1 MARVREEHRESFPIV
16 RHPAPGTRT
25 PILVSVPHS
34 GTRPLPH
41 ITRDDYRQP
50 WFETF
55 AYGFADTFVGDLYAD
70 LHEHGA
76 TVLTT
81 PFSRIFVDVNRRRDD
96 FEHHDGEVR
105 PGARG
110 DRRPRLHGPRLR
122 GAQGRQRLHRRQH
135 RGHLRSAPDLPRP
148 RDPARD
154 QRVAVDDDHG
164 RRVHRPGATGGNS
177 REGGSQHRPDSRVS
191 SRGAGGLAGR
201 PRDRARGWHRKIR
214 IGVGAGGAPSSPEA
228 LAELVA
234 GLDQLGFD
242 SLWLSEVL
250 TGPVPDPV
258 VGLSWA
264 AASNPRLKLGT
275 TMLLPGRNVVR
286 LAKQLASLDV
296 LCRGRLLVTLVPGL
310 TYEPERDAIGVPP
323 KQRGAFIDEALPLLR
338 RLWAGETVSHDG
350 AVGSFR
356 DVKLS
361 PVPVQQPLEVWL
373 GGTVPAALE
382 RCGRLSDGWLPS
394 LCTPEEAAHGRVVIE
409 DAAAKAGRTISPE
422 HFGVSIGYATRPID
436 PATARTM
443 AARRP
448 RSLELTPVGLPA
460 LRAAIERFIAV
471 GFSKFVVRPVA
482 APASWRAELE
492 ALASAV
498 GDLQT

>member
-1 MARVREEHRESFPIV
+1 M
-16 RHPAPGTRT
+16 
-25 PILVSVPHS
+25 
-34 GTRPLPH
+34 
-41 ITRDDYRQP
+41 
-50 WFETF
+50 
-55 AYGFADTFVGDLYAD
+55 
-70 LHEHGA
+70 
-76 TVLTT
+76 
-81 PFSRIFVDVNRRRDD
+81 
-96 FEHHDGEVR
+96 
-105 PGARG
+105 
-110 DRRPRLHGPRLR
+110 
-122 GAQGRQRLHRRQH
+122 
-135 RGHLRSAPDLPRP
+135 
-148 RDPARD
+148 
-154 QRVAVDDDHG
+154 
-164 RRVHRPGATGGNS
+164 
-177 REGGSQHRPDSRVS
+177 
-191 SRGAGGLAGR
+191 
-201 PRDRARGWHRKIR
+201 KIR
-214 IGVGAGGAPSSPEA
+214 IGVGAAGAAANPDA
-228 LAELVA
+228 LAELVESIDEFA
-234 GLDQLGFD
+234 FD

-250 TGPVPDPV
+250 TGPVIDPV
-258 VGLSWA
+258 VGLAWA
-264 AASNPRLKLGT
+264 GASHPRVKLGT
-275 TMLLPGRNVVR
+275 TTLLPGRNVVR

-310 TYEPERDAIGVPP
+310 TYAPERDAIGVEP
-323 KQRGAFIDEALPLLR
+323 KRRGVVIDEALPLLR
-338 RLWAGETVSHDG
+338 RLWAGETVSYEG

-394 LCTPEEAAHGRVVIE
+394 LCTPEEAA
-409 DAAAKAGRTISPE
+409 AKAGRTISPE

-448 RSLELTPVGLPA
+448 RSLELTPIGLPA

-498 GDLQT
+498 ADLQT